1 MEKATK
7 SLKGYFTKAEIALW
21 CASVGL
27 IIASFCIFDRSEYMT
42 LAAITDILYIS
53 VVICFV
59 MFLAN
64 DIYGFISWSHMKK
77 GNRQVRKKWR

>member
-27 IIASFCIFDRSEYMT
+27 IIASFCVFDRNEYMT
-42 LAAITDILYIS
+42 LAAMTDISYIS

-64 DIYGFISWSHMKK
+64 DIYGFIS
-77 GNRQVRKKWR
+77 

>member
-27 IIASFCIFDRSEYMT
+27 IIESFCIFDRSEYMT
-42 LAAITDILYIS
+42 LAAMTDISYIS

-77 GNRQVRKKWR
+77 RQSTGA

>member
-21 CASVGL
+21 CASDGL
-27 IIASFCIFDRSEYMT
+27 IIASFCFFDRSEYMT
-42 LAAITDILYIS
+42 LAAMTDISYIS

-77 GNRQVRKKWR
+77 RQSTGA

>member
-21 CASVGL
+21 CASGL
-27 IIASFCIFDRSEYMT
+27 IIASFCVFDRSEYMT
-42 LAAITDILYIS
+42 LAAITDISYIS

-77 GNRQVRKKWR
+77 RQSAGK

>member
-1 MEKATK
+1 MEKTTE
-7 SLKGYFTKAEIALW
+7 SLKCYFTKAEIALW

-27 IIASFCIFDRSEYMT
+27 IITSFCIFDRSEYMT
-42 LAAITDILYIS
+42 LAAMTDISYIS

-77 GNRQVRKKWR
+77 RQSAGK

>member
-27 IIASFCIFDRSEYMT
+27 LIASFCIFDRSEYMT
-42 LAAITDILYIS
+42 LAAMTDISYIS

-77 GNRQVRKKWR
+77 RQSTGA

>member
-1 MEKATK
+1 MEKTTE

-42 LAAITDILYIS
+42 LAAMTDISYIS

-59 MFLAN
+59 MFIAN

-77 GNRQVRKKWR
+77 RQSTGA

>member
-1 MEKATK
+1 MVRLGR
-7 SLKGYFTKAEIALW
+7 SYHSILLR
-21 CASVGL
+21 
-27 IIASFCIFDRSEYMT
+27 FDHSEYMT
-42 LAAITDILYIS
+42 LAAMTDISYIS

-77 GNRQVRKKWR
+77 RQSAGA

>member
-27 IIASFCIFDRSEYMT
+27 IIASFCIFDRSE
-42 LAAITDILYIS
+42 
-53 VVICFV
+53 
-59 MFLAN
+59 
-64 DIYGFISWSHMKK
+64 
-77 GNRQVRKKWR
+77 

>member
-42 LAAITDILYIS
+42 LAAITDISYIS

-77 GNRQVRKKWR
+77 RQSTGA

>member
-42 LAAITDILYIS
+42 LAAITDISYIS

-64 DIYGFISWSHMKK
+64 DIYGFIS
-77 GNRQVRKKWR
+77 

>member
-27 IIASFCIFDRSEYMT
+27 IIASFCVFDRSEYMT
-42 LAAITDILYIS
+42 LAAMTDISYIS

-64 DIYGFISWSHMKK
+64 DIYGFISWSHIKK
-77 GNRQVRKKWR
+77 GNRQVRKK

>member
-1 MEKATK
+1 MVRLGR
-7 SLKGYFTKAEIALW
+7 SYHSILLR
-21 CASVGL
+21 
-27 IIASFCIFDRSEYMT
+27 FDRSEYMT
-42 LAAITDILYIS
+42 LAAMTDISYIS

-77 GNRQVRKKWR
+77 RQSAGK